1 MLLGLDLGSSSV
13 KVCLVDAETRCVLAS
28 AQSPESEMAIHAPQP
43 GWAEQ
48 DPEEWWKHTVIAI
61 RKVLAACSRQA
72 SDVKAVGIGYQ
83 MHGLVVLDE
92 DGKVLRPSIIW
103 CDSRAVAM
111 GVKAEKALGEVFCR
125 ENLLNAPGNF
135 TASKLGWVRENEP
148 RIFEKTAV
156 FMLPGDYLAY
166 RLSGMPC
173 STESGLSEGILW
185 DFRQNKPAEKLLR
198 YFGIGAEMAPK
209 LVPTFGDQG
218 HVTARV
224 ATETGLPAGIP
235 ITYRAGD
242 QPNNAWAM
250 RALEPGDM
258 AGNGGTSGVVYA
270 VSNRL
275 KADPLNRVNNFAHVN
290 HSAADPRIGVLLCI
304 NGAGSMYRW
313 LRRETGTE
321 DYPVLE
327 AMALKVPSGADGLR
341 VLPFG
346 NGVERMLQNRP
357 CGARILNLDVNRHSR
372 AHLLRAGLEGIACA
386 FRYGVDIMRENG
398 LEPRVLRVGH
408 DNLFLSAVFSQ
419 SIADLCNVRID
430 VVTGNGAWGAAV
442 GAGYG
447 AGMYRSP
454 QEALG
459 EVQAEKTYEPKGDSE
474 ALYASWKSHL
484 EQALQQP

>member
-13 KVCLVDAETRCVLAS
+13 KACLVDADTRRVLAS
-28 AQSPESEMAIHAPQP
+28 AQSPNSEMTIHAPQP

-48 DPEEWWKHTVIAI
+48 DPEEWWKHAVIAI
-61 RKVLAACSRQA
+61 KKVLAACGRQA

-92 DGKVLRPSIIW
+92 KGKVLRPSIIW
-103 CDSRAVAM
+103 CDSRAVAI
-111 GVKAEKALGEVFCR
+111 GEKAREALGNAYC
-125 ENLLNAPGNF
+125 NDHLLNAPGNF

-166 RLSGMPC
+166 RLSGVVC

-185 DFRQNKPAEKLLR
+185 DFKQNKPAEKLLR
-198 YFGIGAEMAPK
+198 HFGIGGEMVPK

-218 HVTARV
+218 HITSTAS
-224 ATETGLPAGIP
+224 TETGLPAGIP

-250 RALEPGDM
+250 RAIEPGDM

-270 VSNRL
+270 VSDLLR
-275 KADPLNRVNNFAHVN
+275 ADPLNRVNNFAHVN
-290 HSAADPRIGVLLCI
+290 HNATMPRIGVLLCI

-321 DYPVLE
+321 DYPILE
-327 AMALKVPSGADGLR
+327 TMATSVPAGADGLR

-346 NGVERMLQNRP
+346 NGVERMLHNQP
-357 CGARILNLDVNRHSR
+357 CGARVLNLDVNRHSR

-398 LEPRVLRVGH
+398 LEPRVLRVGP
-408 DNLFLSAVFSQ
+408 DNLFRSAVFSQ
-419 SIADLCNVRID
+419 SIADLCKVRID
-430 VVTGNGAWGAAV
+430 VVDGNGAWGAAV

-447 AGMYRSP
+447 ARWYLTP
-454 QEALG
+454 KEALG
-459 EVQAEKTYEPKGDSE
+459 EAKAEKSYEPKSDLE
-474 ALYASWKSHL
+474 AVYASWKSHL
-484 EQALQQP
+484 EQAIR